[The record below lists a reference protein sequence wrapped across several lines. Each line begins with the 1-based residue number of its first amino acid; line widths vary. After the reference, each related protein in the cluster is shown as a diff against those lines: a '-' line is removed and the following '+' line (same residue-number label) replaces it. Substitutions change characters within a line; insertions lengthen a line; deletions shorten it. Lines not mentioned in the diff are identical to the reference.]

1 MKTEIIKTK
10 AVKNEKNWHPAYAAR
25 DIAKKIWGDLK
36 VADSFL
42 YLYRRFGCPT
52 FDTNDEYK
60 ISYDYR
66 FIYKGLYFC
75 VTGTTPDFVYL
86 DCYYP
91 SKYFLLQRNRYRKDV
106 RAIFEA
112 AAKEGILVYPW
123 AAYEDIMP
131 SLTKQQQKKFRTMFM
146 DELTGYLG
154 EDNSKFMGSINK
166 ESSKEDKDKSIT
178 LHEKLWEY
186 LADKFW
192 KWVGDNESV
201 KGMFKGNPDFR
212 YLPEVE
218 KIVTEFCNEMLQTKP
233 IRDCDINIQGW
244 K

>member
-1 MKTEIIKTK
+1 MRTEIIKTK
-10 AVKNEKNWHPAYAAR
+10 ALKNEKKWHPAYAAR

-42 YLYRRFGCPT
+42 YLYQRFGCPT

-66 FIYKGLYFC
+66 FMYKGLYFC

-91 SKYFLLQRNRYRKDV
+91 NKYFLLQRRRYRKDV

-112 AAKEGILVYPW
+112 AAKDGVLTYPW
-123 AAYEDIMP
+123 ASYDDVMD
-131 SLTKQQQKKFRTMFM
+131 SLTKSQQKQATKMFL
-146 DELTGYLG
+146 EEVVTCLG
-154 EDNSKFMGSINK
+154 EDNSHFLDGLTE
-166 ESSKEDKDKSIT
+166 ESSEEDKKKGYE
-178 LHEKLWEY
+178 LHVRLWKY

-192 KWVGDNESV
+192 KWVDDNESI
-201 KGMFKGNPDFR
+201 KGMFLGKPDFR
-212 YLPEVE
+212 YLPEIE
-218 KIVTEFCNEMLQTKP
+218 QIVTDFCNEMLQTKP